1 MDQTVADTV
10 SEATLR
16 LLAAGVETA
25 RLDAELLLAHLL
37 KYERMALLMR
47 TEPLDRATVHALEK
61 IISRRADGEPVAYI
75 IGVQAFWQHDFN
87 VNTHTLVPRQ
97 DTETL
102 VEVVLRGLS
111 SVKAP
116 NILDMGTG
124 SGCILLSL
132 LAEFESATGVG
143 LDISAEA
150 LAVAEK
156 NASKI
161 DLSDRAEF
169 LQSDW
174 FDSLKPGER
183 RFDSIVCNPPY
194 IPSQDIKGLMKEVR
208 MHEPC
213 AALDG
218 GLDGLGPYRVIA
230 KEASAHLVP
239 GGLLAVEVGTGQAQ
253 EVAAFF
259 EASGFNQVEIFK
271 DLPGLDRVVSA
282 RNLKS

>member
-174 FDSLKPGER
+174 FDSLKPGEH

-208 MHEPC
+208 MHEPR